1 VHALKNEYDELH
13 HLIAEECNV
22 PDNLFPANGEDD
34 KYCYF
39 LFRYATCN
47 FIYFDSGYEAFTGY
61 LPKEHE
67 RGGLDFWFSKVHPD
81 DRRMLGDRIIESLK
95 ISKQS
100 FSTAHRDPQTLNYRF
115 KKGTGEWL
123 WIQHTVYNLS
133 LDSAGHL
140 DKVLHKLQLLDLSK
154 HPTDMNEVTYKL
166 SFNNTPP
173 VSTLTE
179 RERQVL
185 KLIAEGF
192 STKMIASQLKISI
205 NTVET
210 HRRHLLEKLDAKNSM
225 ELIKKGFRLFWN

>member
-1 VHALKNEYDELH
+1 M
-13 HLIAEECNV
+13 
-22 PDNLFPANGEDD
+22 
-34 KYCYF
+34 
-39 LFRYATCN
+39 
-47 FIYFDSGYEAFTGY
+47 YFDSCYQTFTGY

-95 ISKQS
+95 ISKLS
-100 FSTAHRDPQTLNYRF
+100 FNTPQREPQVLNYRF
-115 KKGTGEWL
+115 KKGTGEWM

-133 LDSAGHL
+133 IDNAGHL
-140 DKVLHKLQLLDLSK
+140 DKVLHKLQLLDLFK
-154 HPTDMNEVTYKL
+154 YPADINEVTYKL
-166 SFNNTPP
+166 SFNNTPL

>member
-1 VHALKNEYDELH
+1 MLKKEYDQLH
-13 HLIAEECNV
+13 GLIAEECNV
-22 PDNLFPANGEDD
+22 PDNFFPTDGDD
-34 KYCYF
+34 NKYCYF
-39 LFRYATCN
+39 LFRYATCS
-47 FIYFDSGYEAFTGY
+47 FMYFDSCYQTFTGY

-95 ISKQS
+95 ISKLS
-100 FSTAHRDPQTLNYRF
+100 FNTPQREPQVLNYRF
-115 KKGTGEWL
+115 KKGTGEWM

-133 LDSAGHL
+133 IDNAGHL
-140 DKVLHKLQLLDLSK
+140 DKVLHKLQLLDLFK
-154 HPTDMNEVTYKL
+154 YPADINEVTYKL
-166 SFNNTPP
+166 SFNNTPL